1 MEKELI
7 NSIKQ
12 KEARL
17 SKLEEHIEKSEVCAD
32 LYNKIL
38 IEKAVLKK
46 QLDDLQNNT
55 VVNRIKKLIPRREK
69 LICDYF
75 GK

>member
-1 MEKELI
+1 MKKELI
-7 NSIKQ
+7 SAITQ
-12 KEARL
+12 KELQLA
-17 SKLEEHIEKSEVCAD
+17 KLKAHIEKSDVCAD
-32 LYNKIL
+32 IYNKLL

-55 VVNRIKKLIPRREK
+55 LSNRIKHLIPRREK

-75 GK
+75 GR